1 MIVYFAAA
9 ACAVGVV
16 AVASAL
22 VRRTRRA
29 ADDAAPD
36 GATVSHAG
44 SMLSALFLLAFA
56 IAVIVPW
63 TTADAARAGTYAET
77 QAIAETYWA
86 ASRLPADQRDGV
98 RSGLRAYV
106 DTVRDPEWDLMADG
120 RLTPAGWTLLDR
132 VRRDVI
138 ALEADTDELREAR
151 AVVLDG
157 LGQIASARHQ
167 RAMDAR
173 TAPPPG
179 LTVVTVLTGAAVVL
193 LPFLAGAAP
202 RGAALIPLA
211 IMAALLAA
219 GTYLTIDIA
228 HPFDGALAVG
238 PEAFVEL
245 QAELQ
250 RIDGGG

>member
-1 MIVYFAAA
+1 MIVYIAAA

-16 AVASAL
+16 AVASLL
-22 VRRTRRA
+22 VRRSRRA
-29 ADDAAPD
+29 TADADPGGPTA
-36 GATVSHAG
+36 SHAG
-44 SMLSALFLLAFA
+44 AMLSALFLLAFA

-86 ASRLPADQRDGV
+86 ASRLPAAERDGV

-106 DTVRDPEWDLMADG
+106 DTVRDPEWELMTDG

-138 ALEADTDELREAR
+138 AMKADTDEIREAR
-151 AVVLDG
+151 AAVLDH
-157 LGQIASARHQ
+157 LGQIAEARHQ

-173 TAPPPG
+173 TAPPAG
-179 LTVVTVLTGAAVVL
+179 LTVVTVITGIVVVL

-202 RGAALIPLA
+202 RGATLIPLA
-211 IMAALLAA
+211 LMAALLAA

>member
-1 MIVYFAAA
+1 MIVYFASA

-16 AVASAL
+16 ALASML

-29 ADDAAPD
+29 TDDADPD
-36 GATVSHAG
+36 GPTVSHAG
-44 SMLSALFLLAFA
+44 AMLSALFLLAFA

-77 QAIAETYWA
+77 QAISETYWA
-86 ASRLPADQRDGV
+86 AARLPPAQRDGV

-138 ALEADTDELREAR
+138 AFEADDDELREAR
-151 AVVLDG
+151 AGVLDH
-157 LGQIASARHQ
+157 LGQITEARHQ

-173 TAPPPG
+173 TEPPAG
-179 LTVVTVLTGAAVVL
+179 LTVVTVVTGVVVVL
-193 LPFLAGAAP
+193 LPFLAGASP
-202 RGAALIPLA
+202 RGATLVPLA
-211 IMAALLAA
+211 LMAALLAA

-228 HPFDGALAVG
+228 RPFEGALAVG

-245 QAELQ
+245 RAELQ